1 MDTNTITPAQKRS
14 AVIVGISTSFI
25 TAFAGSALN
34 LAIPDMGA
42 HFNMGAAS
50 VGWLVTAYSLIIAA
64 FSVPFGKIA
73 DTTSRR
79 NVLLAGIVTF
89 GLASILAIFS
99 PNTVVILLARIFQA
113 FGSAMIFATNMPVAI
128 SVFPPNE
135 RGKAIGIV
143 TSGVYVGLS
152 LGPVL
157 GGVLNSN
164 FGWKSIF
171 VFGAIVSVFALFITA
186 KGLSRD
192 ATDSKKAMQ
201 DFSGN
206 VIYVFMIASFIY
218 GLTSLNSQKFGILFI
233 IASII
238 LGFVFVKNELKVSDP
253 MIDVRIFA
261 SNRTY
266 TLSNITAL
274 FNYSATFGLGYL
286 TSIYLQVVLGLSSQV
301 AGFVLITQPFFMA
314 ILSPKMG
321 KLSDKVAPYKL
332 ASSGMGLCALSLLTF
347 VFIGENT
354 PLWFIIIALAVAGIG
369 IALFSSPNTN
379 VVMSCVHPSKFAV
392 ANSILSTMRTTG
404 QSAGMAIITIVV
416 SATVGNA
423 SLYEIDA
430 ASLITT
436 VHISFL
442 IFTMLCVAGIF
453 MSLQRA
459 KDI

>member
-1 MDTNTITPAQKRS
+1 
-14 AVIVGISTSFI
+14 
-25 TAFAGSALN
+25 
-34 LAIPDMGA
+34 
-42 HFNMGAAS
+42 
-50 VGWLVTAYSLIIAA
+50 
-64 FSVPFGKIA
+64 
-73 DTTSRR
+73 
-79 NVLLAGIVTF
+79 
-89 GLASILAIFS
+89 
-99 PNTVVILLARIFQA
+99 
-113 FGSAMIFATNMPVAI
+113 
-128 SVFPPNE
+128 
-135 RGKAIGIV
+135 
-143 TSGVYVGLS
+143 
-152 LGPVL
+152 
-157 GGVLNSN
+157 
-164 FGWKSIF
+164 
-171 VFGAIVSVFALFITA
+171 
-186 KGLSRD
+186 
-192 ATDSKKAMQ
+192 
-201 DFSGN
+201 
-206 VIYVFMIASFIY
+206 
-218 GLTSLNSQKFGILFI
+218 
-233 IASII
+233 
-238 LGFVFVKNELKVSDP
+238 

-453 MSLQRA
+453 MSSQRA